1 MSRGNKGL
9 NSNGVGVLLL
19 FHLTITFR
27 VSGNEVWNDTLAFFA
42 QPPRIQRNSFLP
54 QRTKQEHHPTPQNP
68 KMTRK
73 RKTIFPL
80 FQGETQSVPQK
91 CTTKWRNTPLES
103 WFKSVLWFDLV
114 QVLLEQEPV
123 KPVKPPPTDCQ
134 VLQSSDKK
142 IEKGSTQRQSSVSPE
157 HFPAKWTTKT
167 PTPLELRT
175 RFPLNFFHWTC
186 SNWENQPSS

>member
-9 NSNGVGVLLL
+9 NSNGVGVLLI
-19 FHLTITFR
+19 FYLTITFR
-27 VSGNEVWNDTLAFFA
+27 VSGNEVWNASLAFFA
-42 QPPRIQRNSFLP
+42 QPSWIQRNSFLP

-80 FQGETQSVPQK
+80 FQGKTQSVPQK
-91 CTTKWRNTPLES
+91 CTTKWRNLPLES

-123 KPVKPPPTDCQ
+123 KPPPTGSQ
-134 VLQSSDKK
+134 VLQSS
-142 IEKGSTQRQSSVSPE
+142 RQ
-157 HFPAKWTTKT
+157 K
-167 PTPLELRT
+167 
-175 RFPLNFFHWTC
+175 
-186 SNWENQPSS
+186 NWERPDSKAVKRLSWTFSWNMNNQNPDAVGIEN